1 MSKDKE
7 HVSVEIPK
15 EYRITYA
22 SSSIKSG
29 KFNRNS
35 ASDYTFYCWESFGGY
50 VYYVSSPITSQQS
63 SDPTISIYVN
73 NTLHQAF
80 TPNRTYVGNGYV
92 YECLFSNLSYGD
104 QYYIVA
110 QYNNDAW
117 NTNTRTYIGGN
128 GNPPVA
134 SKTATTIN
142 ATLSSP
148 YNKSYS
154 MALGALSFDSDYGSL
169 NNYSREARTLLYT
182 SCLQSTEQHAILGKV
197 GNFMSF
203 WLDQY
208 DIDTETWSEPEA
220 FTHEAF
226 ITKYPEWGAP
236 YMVGLTGNSSDAYY
250 SVISG
255 YINEWISD
263 VNALLGRTWFVRND
277 DMYEVPIQNRSGI
290 LVSIGSHSELWGYNP
305 DEQTSTEI
313 RIYYG
318 SWECSRWYPAD
329 KAISLCEVKICNE
342 LRGAIS
348 TAGAFKDIIYEE
360 LTECLGC
367 GNDSYHT
374 YDSMFSE
381 IWYIGKNNSLLNG
394 GSPTVDGEV
403 VQMLYNELEIGEVA
417 SDVVHK
423 LTPSEGAIIQL
434 PNNKRGVSGHS
445 YQIRPYA
452 MNRRVT
458 YQNGYYYW
466 DSSDNYYSNI
476 GDAITITPSTG
487 RPANWEWTTDISP
500 TSYVPMDSEGFHPVT
515 ATEWNNFTNRINE
528 FRTYTGYSNYS
539 FTSVSKGQ
547 AFTPSIYNQAVEAIK
562 GISGYGS
569 YLSTISSGTI
579 LTADLFL
586 SLRNELNA
594 IP

>member
-15 EYRITYA
+15 EYRTTHT
-22 SSSIKSG
+22 SSVISVRSNI
-29 KFNRNS
+29 NS
-35 ASDYTFYCWESFGGY
+35 SVHGMFYCWESFGGY
-50 VYYVSSPITSQQS
+50 VYYISSPTSSQQLI
-63 SDPTISIYVN
+63 DPTIFVYVN
-73 NTLHQAF
+73 NALYQTFAP
-80 TPNRTYVGNGYV
+80 TRTYVGNGHI
-92 YECLFSNLSYGD
+92 YECLFGGLSYGD
-104 QYYIVA
+104 QYYIVT
-110 QYNNDAW
+110 QYGNDTLNMQA
-117 NTNTRTYIGGN
+117 RTYIGGM
-128 GNPPVA
+128 GSPP
-134 SKTATTIN
+134 SLYDTGTAIN
-142 ATLSSP
+142 ASLSSP

-154 MALGALSFDSDYGSL
+154 MALGILSFDSDYGSL
-169 NNYSREARTLLYT
+169 NNYSREARTLLYA

-203 WLDQY
+203 WIDQRNSGN
-208 DIDTETWSEPEA
+208 DQPEA
-220 FTHEAF
+220 YTSEAF
-226 ITKYPEWGAP
+226 ITKFLDLFAP
-236 YMVGLTGNSSDAYY
+236 YKVRLIGNASAAYY
-250 SVISG
+250 TIISG
-255 YINEWISD
+255 YINDWISD
-263 VNALLGRTWFVRND
+263 INTLLGKTWFVRD
-277 DMYEVPIQNRSGI
+277 DSATEYEDGIQI
-290 LVSIGSHSELWGYNP
+290 SIGSHLELWGYDP
-305 DEQTSTEI
+305 DATTSEVDVFA
-313 RIYYG
+313 G
-318 SWECSRWYPAD
+318 SWECTGWYPD
-329 KAISLCEVKICNE
+329 EKAIARCEVKICNE
-342 LRGAIS
+342 LRGAII
-348 TAGAFKDIIYEE
+348 TDAAFKDIVYEE

-367 GNDSYHT
+367 GNDTYHT
-374 YDSMFSE
+374 YASMFSQ
-381 IWYIGKNNSLLNG
+381 IWYIGKNNRLLNG

-452 MNRRVT
+452 MNRQVT

-487 RPANWEWTTDISP
+487 RPANWEWTTDIST

-528 FRTYTGYSNYS
+528 FRAYAGYSNYS